1 MRCYHGK
8 KSRGRELAQ
17 CAGREGGRGRR
28 EGGRAGEGASR
39 LYSLLR
45 TSSYL
50 LVVLSRTASAMSA
63 SRLLSLAAGRF
74 LRHRG
79 QVEAVSNHGR
89 RQLTWSGLGSGLES
103 VVRVRVIRGKGDL
116 GEGEGDQG
124 EGG

>member
-17 CAGREGGRGRR
+17 CGAGGREGAA
-28 EGGRAGEGASR
+28 GGRQGGEGASR

>member
-1 MRCYHGK
+1 M
-8 KSRGRELAQ
+8 
-17 CAGREGGRGRR
+17 GGRGRV
-28 EGGRAGEGASR
+28 EAA
-39 LYSLLR
+39 LLR

-124 EGG
+124 EDG

>member
-1 MRCYHGK
+1 MW
-8 KSRGRELAQ
+8 
-17 CAGREGGRGRR
+17 
-28 EGGRAGEGASR
+28 GGRAGGGASR

-79 QVEAVSNHGR
+79 QVEALSNHGR

>member
-1 MRCYHGK
+1 MR
-8 KSRGRELAQ
+8 
-17 CAGREGGRGRR
+17 
-28 EGGRAGEGASR
+28 GGRAGGGASR

-124 EGG
+124 EGDQGEGD